1 MNMSY
6 CRYENTLTDL
16 RDCLDDAAEHRDFEA
31 TNPVS
36 EREVR
41 AFMAMVK
48 EMFEFLED
56 SSLIDFDNR
65 CLDEES
71 LDELCDRMMTM
82 RKCIWCDEDGCCEL
96 RSGVADDDSCGGS
109 VDEMRECNYLNSRI

>member
-31 TNPVS
+31 TDPVS

-41 AFMAMVK
+41 AFRAMVK
-48 EMFEFLED
+48 EMYEFLDE
-56 SSLIDFDNR
+56 SSLINYLDAY
-65 CLDEES
+65 LDEEA
-71 LDELCDRMMTM
+71 LDELCDRMMTK
-82 RKCIWCDEDGCCEL
+82 R
-96 RSGVADDDSCGGS
+96 R
-109 VDEMRECNYLNSRI
+109 